1 MQLAKARAFSTKK
14 ARNRH
19 NQADVI
25 IYYLSS
31 AIDVSNIAAQ
41 FDLSALQAQLGQQQN
56 DNNNTDAAV
65 SSTSRQTST
74 PPIVF
79 QRAASVELQQLNPQ
93 LSSLL
98 QANKMRHSPPRTFIP
113 NSIGVPSKF
122 PGLPS
127 VGDNVS
133 PGSSL
138 L

>member
-41 FDLSALQAQLGQQQN
+41 YDLSALQAQLGQQQN

-65 SSTSRQTST
+65 SSTST